1 MVSLASLWLPIVL
14 SAVAVFV
21 ASAII
26 HMVLKYH
33 RSDYS
38 PMPGEE
44 NVLAA
49 MRAEKVGPGYYF
61 LPHCPDLK
69 GLEEPEMKAKFEQG
83 PVVLA
88 AVMPSGIP
96 SMGKP
101 LAIWFVLCLV
111 IGVFTAYLTGLALPP
126 GSEYMS
132 VFRISSTV
140 AFLGYAGSVATESI
154 WKGQPWKNSI
164 KHIFDGL
171 IYSLLTAGFFGW
183 LWPA

>member
-1 MVSLASLWLPIVL
+1 MVPLASLWLPIVL

-21 ASAII
+21 ASSIV

-33 RSDYS
+33 QSDYS

-49 MRAEKVGPGYYF
+49 MRAENVGPGYYF
-61 LPHCPDLK
+61 LPHCPDMK
-69 GLEEPEMKAKFEQG
+69 GLAEPEMKAKFDKG

-88 AVMPSGIP
+88 SVSPPGVP

-101 LAIWFVLCLV
+101 LGQWFAFCLV
-111 IGVFTAYLTGLALPP
+111 MGIFVAYLTGLTLAP
-126 GSEYMS
+126 GADYMR
-132 VFRISSTV
+132 VFRIASTV

-154 WKGQPWKNSI
+154 WKGQPWKNSF
-164 KHIFDGL
+164 KHILDGL
-171 IYSLLTAGFFGW
+171 IYSLLTGGFFGW